1 MESIERIADNIPAE
15 KPTETVKENDD
26 VIKAL
31 YDVGSKISDVIVKL
45 TEMSEKLNPETET
58 ETETGTETETETET
72 EKESEE

>member
-1 MESIERIADNIPAE
+1 MESIERMAENIPAE
-15 KPTETVKENDD
+15 KPVETVKENDD

-58 ETETGTETETETET
+58 ETETEIETETKTDN
-72 EKESEE
+72 ESED